1 MSGHLHIF
9 LVKSETTLLFSHV
22 LRKIPGGRGGQIMKC
37 YNITKQRTC
46 QIKEGRYVCFVS
58 EVNKSVHQQTEYFG
72 KMYGIIEG
80 IIECSICSIIRHN
93 FSSIKTF

>member
-1 MSGHLHIF
+1 
-9 LVKSETTLLFSHV
+9 
-22 LRKIPGGRGGQIMKC
+22 MKC

-46 QIKEGRYVCFVS
+46 QIKEGRYVCFIS

-80 IIECSICSIIRHN
+80 IIECSVCSIIRHN
-93 FSSIKTF
+93 FSSIKTLGKQGNEPLNV